1 MTIMREGRNSLVA
14 RTIIYGLSGLLLWF
28 CFQPLLVLTILN
40 AKLLLLLFIGSMLV
54 MFYFKL
60 PKWLCVTVCAGLI
73 LHAVHFYF
81 FKAYPFLQPEWF
93 LLFLGQ
99 TRDSFHSLW
108 QGDAAEIPDV
118 FSAFMFYLVFGF
130 VLFTVNHW
138 LEKGRIILFV
148 ALAMLSSLAI
158 DTLTYFDGRQT
169 IVVQAAVAL
178 ALLSFHQWQNFVQKG
193 DKTHSLRMTRSWFAV
208 TGMVI
213 AAFLLFALMLPK
225 PDSLWKG
232 PSNYVSGLGLSFF
245 NNDSFFSGNQRIGY
259 DDDDSRLGGSIA
271 MDQTPLFTAAISGSP
286 QYWRVAYKD
295 HYTGHGW
302 SNGNRYFMPIS
313 GSRSLSEML
322 TLYGAKTKKNEQT
335 AVLRFSSSSP
345 AILPYAGEP
354 QQITVPGKQVKLD
367 QLNGQ
372 LLTVD
377 ERKADQATIRYE
389 APSYHT
395 SALRAPASANDPQ
408 IIRDTYLQLPQKLPK
423 RVQTLAKRLTD
434 GKANRYDQVNAV
446 VNYLRS
452 SRFTY
457 STDRVPVPSNDQ
469 DYVDQF
475 LFASKVGYCDNF
487 STSLVVLLRSAGIPA
502 RWVKGFT
509 SGEYVRNVQE
519 KVKGKTIDLNE
530 YRITN
535 ADAHSWGE
543 VYFQGSGWV
552 SFEATP
558 SFSNPSEFA
567 SENSTNA
574 SERSDT
580 QQQSGSSAESDQNQQ
595 STNQKEQQQ
604 QKDPQQKTAKQNN
617 TESQTKAQTNNAGA
631 ETPAVHWKAIAWTA
645 AGILLAAAIAAFL
658 TRKKWLRAVYVYQLH
673 KKSIEHDQDFVYLFQ
688 RLLRVLALDGWERSD
703 SETLRE
709 FAQRFDEQND
719 GCALY
724 PLIEQYEQM
733 IYRNGSRGYQL
744 DAEQIRILLNR
755 TIDHRSKATP
765 AEKDLNQKAE

>member
-1 MTIMREGRNSLVA
+1 MILVATKTEENERFELAISYTASLLKTLLNCGFTVSLSYRSGAQPLFLHDHSERTLVTAYQALAELTKEQVLELDEVQMTTRAKNIGYAVSTDEGLAAVMSRLQTPTDVRKNCSTSLGSKRPRYIRSNRLRGFQCSMSRRSRQYQRERQVTIMREGRNALVA

-40 AKLLLLLFIGSMLV
+40 AKLLLLLFIGGMLV
-54 MFYFKL
+54 MFYLKL
-60 PKWLCVTVCAGLI
+60 PKWLCVTICAGLI
-73 LHAVHFYF
+73 LHAVHFL
-81 FKAYPFLQPEWF
+81 FLQS
-93 LLFLGQ
+93 L
-99 TRDSFHSLW
+99 SFT
-108 QGDAAEIPDV
+108 AARVVSAVFRTNKRQFPVALARRGCEIPDV

-178 ALLSFHQWQNFVQKG
+178 ALLSFHQWQTFVQKG

-232 PSNYVSGLGLSFF
+232 PANYLNGLGLSFF
-245 NNDSFFSGNQRIGY
+245 TNDSFFSGNQRIGY
-259 DDDDSRLGGSIA
+259 DDDDSRLGGSLA

-302 SNGNRYFMPIS
+302 SNGDRYFMPVS

-335 AVLRFSSSSP
+335 AVLHFSGSSP

-475 LFASKVGYCDNF
+475 LFASKSAIATISQHHSWCFCVQRGF
-487 STSLVVLLRSAGIPA
+487 QHAGLKGLLRANMSETF
-502 RWVKGFT
+502 RKK
-509 SGEYVRNVQE
+509 SRE
-519 KVKGKTIDLNE
+519 K
-530 YRITN
+530 
-535 ADAHSWGE
+535 
-543 VYFQGSGWV
+543 
-552 SFEATP
+552 
-558 SFSNPSEFA
+558 
-567 SENSTNA
+567 
-574 SERSDT
+574 
-580 QQQSGSSAESDQNQQ
+580 Q
-595 STNQKEQQQ
+595 ST
-604 QKDPQQKTAKQNN
+604 
-617 TESQTKAQTNNAGA
+617 
-631 ETPAVHWKAIAWTA
+631 
-645 AGILLAAAIAAFL
+645 
-658 TRKKWLRAVYVYQLH
+658 
-673 KKSIEHDQDFVYLFQ
+673 
-688 RLLRVLALDGWERSD
+688 
-703 SETLRE
+703 
-709 FAQRFDEQND
+709 
-719 GCALY
+719 
-724 PLIEQYEQM
+724 
-733 IYRNGSRGYQL
+733 
-744 DAEQIRILLNR
+744 
-755 TIDHRSKATP
+755 
-765 AEKDLNQKAE
+765 

>member
-1 MTIMREGRNSLVA
+1 MGDSRNALVA

-40 AKLLLLLFIGSMLV
+40 AKLLLLLFIGGMLV
-54 MFYFKL
+54 MFYLKL
-60 PKWLCVTVCAGLI
+60 PKWLCVTICAGLI

-81 FKAYPFLQPEWF
+81 FKAYPLLQPEWF

-99 TRDSFHSLW
+99 TSDSFQLLW
-108 QGDAAEIPDV
+108 QGEAAEIPDV

-178 ALLSFHQWQNFVQKG
+178 ALLSFHQWQTFVQKG
-193 DKTHSLRMTRSWFAV
+193 DKTNSLRMARTWFAV

-245 NNDSFFSGNQRIGY
+245 TNDSFFSGNQRIGY
-259 DDDDSRLGGSIA
+259 DDDDSRLGGSLA

-302 SNGNRYFMPIS
+302 SNGDRYFMPVS

-335 AVLRFSSSSP
+335 AVLHFSGSSP

-377 ERKADQATIRYE
+377 ERKADQAIIRYE
-389 APSYHT
+389 DPSYHP
-395 SALRAPASANDPQ
+395 SALRASASENDPQ

-423 RVQTLAKRLTD
+423 RVQTLAKRLTE

-487 STSLVVLLRSAGIPA
+487 STSFVVLLRSAGIPA

-509 SGEYVRNVQE
+509 SGEYVGNVQE

-552 SFEATP
+552 NFEATP

-567 SENSTNA
+567 SENSTKA
-574 SERSDT
+574 SEHSDT
-580 QQQSGSSAESDQNQQ
+580 QQSDNSSESDQNQP
-595 STNQKEQQQ
+595 SNNQQEQKQ
-604 QKDPQQKTAKQNN
+604 QKDQQQKTANPNN
-617 TESQTKAQTNNAGA
+617 TDPQKKAQTNNAGA
-631 ETPAVHWKAIAWTA
+631 ETSAVHWKSIGWAA

-658 TRKKWLRAVYVYQLH
+658 TRKKWLRAVYVHQLH
-673 KKSIEHDQDFVYLFQ
+673 KKSIAREQDFVYVFQ
-688 RLLRVLALDGWERSD
+688 RLLRVLALDGWKRSD

-709 FAQRFDEQND
+709 FARRFDEQND
-719 GCALY
+719 GSALY

-733 IYRNGSRGYQL
+733 IYRSHSRGHRL
-744 DAEQIRILLNR
+744 NPDQIRTLLNQ
-755 TIDHRSKATP
+755 TIEHRSKVTP